1 MGPTFVQRVQQ
12 DTGADVVTIARAYV
26 VAREVCQAGDIWNT
40 IEALDNKLP
49 ATAQQTM
56 MFEVSRVLRH
66 ACYWLIDRFGDEL
79 DIVEAVDHLKEG
91 MALIY
96 SRVFSFV
103 SPLARER
110 LKKVAG
116 EQVRLGAPDKLAR
129 KMSELLLS
137 RGGLDISDL
146 ARIHKKD
153 TVETAKMYSDLSDRL
168 GFIWLNRCVE
178 DLEVEGR
185 WQAVARSNLRDEFYR
200 LRRELAGAL
209 LRRRGNKSPAEV
221 FEAWLATN
229 IDAVRQF
236 DAVLA
241 EMRLRPESD
250 FAVLSVAAQEIRKL
264 TNQ

>member
-1 MGPTFVQRVQQ
+1 MIEMIKTTCTLDCQ
-12 DTGADVVTIARAYV
+12 D
-26 VAREVCQAGDIWNT
+26 
-40 IEALDNKLP
+40 
-49 ATAQQTM
+49 
-56 MFEVSRVLRH
+56 
-66 ACYWLIDRFGDEL
+66 ACG
-79 DIVEAVDHLKEG
+79 
-91 MALIY
+91 
-96 SRVFSFV
+96 
-103 SPLARER
+103 
-110 LKKVAG
+110 
-116 EQVRLGAPDKLAR
+116 
-129 KMSELLLS
+129 
-137 RGGLDISDL
+137 
-146 ARIHKKD
+146 
-153 TVETAKMYSDLSDRL
+153 
-168 GFIWLNRCVE
+168 VE